1 MAVSSSSGCLR
12 VCVTC
17 GSGYVAS
24 SFIKKLLLN
33 GHIVHATLR
42 NLDDES
48 KIGILKRL
56 PNATTNLVLFKAD
69 IYEPHEFE
77 AAIRGCHIVF
87 HVATPLHHTHATQ
100 YSDVTE
106 ASVAAA
112 KMIAK
117 LCVELGTVRRLIYT
131 ASVVSMSPMKDD
143 GSGFKDVLDENCW
156 TPLKLSY
163 PFSNSTVVGYVD
175 SKTATEKELLK
186 FGESEESMKLE
197 VVTLACGLIA
207 GDTLHPSPAATTTVT
222 FSQFIDES
230 EPFKLLRFLEELDG
244 KVPLVHIDDVC
255 EAHIFCMEQTSIHG
269 RFLCATSF
277 LSSPEIANYYHLHH
291 SHLQQKHGKLDE
303 VAKRNIKMNSKKLI
317 ERGFI
322 YKYDGD
328 MILEDVFHC
337 CKNQFLG

>member
-1 MAVSSSSGCLR
+1 MAVSSDCLR
-12 VCVTC
+12 VCVTG

-24 SFIKKLLLN
+24 SLIKKLLLN

-42 NLDDES
+42 NLGDES
-48 KIGILKRL
+48 KVGILKRL
-56 PNATTNLVLFKAD
+56 PNATNNLVLFKAD
-69 IYEPHEFE
+69 IYEPHQFE

-100 YSDVTE
+100 YMDVTE

-112 KMIAK
+112 KKIAK

-131 ASVVSMSPMKDD
+131 ASIVSMSPMKED
-143 GSGFKDVLDENCW
+143 GSGFKDFLDESCW
-156 TPLKLSY
+156 TPLNLSY
-163 PFSNSTVVGYVD
+163 PFSNSFLVGYLD
-175 SKTATEKELLK
+175 SKTITEKELLK
-186 FGESEESMKLE
+186 FGKSEESKGLE
-197 VVTLACGLIA
+197 VVSLVCGLVA
-207 GDTLHPSPAATTTVT
+207 GESPHPSAAITTMVT
-222 FSQFIDES
+222 FSQFIHES
-230 EPFKLLRFLEELDG
+230 EPFKFLRFLEELDG

-269 RFLCATSF
+269 RFLCASSF
-277 LSSPEIANYYHLHH
+277 LSSTEIANYYHLHH

-317 ERGFI
+317 ERGFV

-328 MILEDVFHC
+328 MILEDAFHC
-337 CKNQFLG
+337 CKNQFVG